1 MFGSAPWSNKHWTN
15 SVFSDN
21 TAKNNAVYNQ
31 IRKVYKIFIQMT
43 GSLLG
48 SLTNFNVNCGN
59 ARTSVMSKDF
69 INDIEKSVNQ

>member
-1 MFGSAPWSNKHWTN
+1 
-15 SVFSDN
+15 
-21 TAKNNAVYNQ
+21 
-31 IRKVYKIFIQMT
+31 MT